1 MALHGFQSKGCSW
14 DRFNKTC
21 AYMISY
27 VHTRTLQY
35 MCKCD
40 TIPLHHITLHC
51 YTTIK
56 PHIIIYYHMN
66 YHRITISLRYFTI
79 TLYHSY
85 TIGAAAP
92 VAPAAP
98 AVPAARQK
106 AKFIKVQ
113 GRLGGAGQVI
123 SMGNMGWYMYIHTYK
138 CIYIHTYMCVCL

>member
-1 MALHGFQSKGCSW
+1 
-14 DRFNKTC
+14 
-21 AYMISY
+21 
-27 VHTRTLQY
+27 
-35 MCKCD
+35 
-40 TIPLHHITLHC
+40 
-51 YTTIK
+51 
-56 PHIIIYYHMN
+56 MN

-98 AVPAARQK
+98 APAARQK

-123 SMGNMGWYMYIHTYK
+123 SMGNMG
-138 CIYIHTYMCVCL
+138 